1 MEVKGKVVK
10 MLPLQSGQGK
20 NGEWKKQEFIVET
33 EGTYPK
39 KVCVAA
45 WGEKI
50 DQFDVSEG
58 DSVNVS
64 IEIESREFNGRW
76 YTDVKAWK
84 LQKEGGA
91 TGGAPSK
98 KPAADADQGITTFNA
113 DEDDLPF

>member
-50 DQFDVSEG
+50 DQFDVREG

-84 LQKEGGA
+84 LQKEGGSAPKQTSA
-91 TGGAPSK
+91 TDSDPGV
-98 KPAADADQGITTFNA
+98 TTFNA